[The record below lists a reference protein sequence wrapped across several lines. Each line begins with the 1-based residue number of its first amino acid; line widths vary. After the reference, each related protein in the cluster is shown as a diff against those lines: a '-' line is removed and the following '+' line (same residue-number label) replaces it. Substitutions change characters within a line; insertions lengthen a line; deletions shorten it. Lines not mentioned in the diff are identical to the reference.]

1 MCFRVLEHMVGIEG
15 LAQSGATD
23 HRTKRNITMSATL
36 YERLG
41 GVERITALAK
51 DLIELHMTNPRIKT
65 RFEQVKDRAKLE
77 RNTIDFI
84 CAGSGGPQT
93 YTGKDVLSAHRHMN
107 IDEQELVS
115 AIDDMMTAMTKNGY
129 EQAEK
134 NDVLAILYSLKGDV
148 VRV

>member
-1 MCFRVLEHMVGIEG
+1 MP
-15 LAQSGATD
+15 
-23 HRTKRNITMSATL
+23 ATL

-41 GVERITALAK
+41 GVERISTLAK
-51 DLIELHMTNPRIKT
+51 DVIELHMTNPLIKT
-65 RFEQVKDRAKLE
+65 RFEQVKDRAQLE

-84 CAGSGGPQT
+84 CAGSGGPQS
-93 YTGKDVLSAHRHMN
+93 YKGKDVLSAHRHMN

-115 AIDDMMTAMTKNGY
+115 AIDDVMTAMTKNGY

>member
-1 MCFRVLEHMVGIEG
+1 M
-15 LAQSGATD
+15 A
-23 HRTKRNITMSATL
+23 ATL

-41 GVERITALAK
+41 GVERISALAR
-51 DLIELHMTNPRIKT
+51 DLIKLHLSNPLLKT
-65 RFEQVKDRAKLE
+65 RFEQVKDLDRLE

-84 CAGSGGPQT
+84 CAGTGGPQT
-93 YTGKDVLSAHRHMN
+93 YQGKDVLSAHRHMN
-107 IDEQELVS
+107 ISEQELVA
-115 AIDDMMTAMTKNGY
+115 AIDDAMTAMAMNGY